1 MAEVLFVVNLLS
13 VPTFTL
19 ATAGFLAILA
29 PGGSFLASLGV
40 AAAAGVGYTA
50 AAVGEGG
57 WRLEYNKVH

>member
-29 PGGSFLASLGV
+29 PGGSFLPSLGV

-57 WRLEYNKVH
+57 